1 MNDYAVVCME
11 IKTLIRDIY
20 NNLNDKKYEEA
31 KKQAKLLEGNAVLL
45 KAMVDILKQ
54 CKYNLYREGTM
65 SHQYY
70 YEGSSQQQYEWTV
83 REQEYWEEKLKAL
96 ELELEQLQ
104 WEEQA
109 IKNDILKVV
118 GFIQQVKKELGK

>member
-45 KAMVDILKQ
+45 KAMVDILK
-54 CKYNLYREGTM
+54 
-65 SHQYY
+65 
-70 YEGSSQQQYEWTV
+70 
-83 REQEYWEEKLKAL
+83 
-96 ELELEQLQ
+96 
-104 WEEQA
+104 
-109 IKNDILKVV
+109 
-118 GFIQQVKKELGK
+118 

>member
-1 MNDYAVVCME
+1 
-11 IKTLIRDIY
+11 
-20 NNLNDKKYEEA
+20 
-31 KKQAKLLEGNAVLL
+31 
-45 KAMVDILKQ
+45 
-54 CKYNLYREGTM
+54 M
-65 SHQYY
+65 SHHYY